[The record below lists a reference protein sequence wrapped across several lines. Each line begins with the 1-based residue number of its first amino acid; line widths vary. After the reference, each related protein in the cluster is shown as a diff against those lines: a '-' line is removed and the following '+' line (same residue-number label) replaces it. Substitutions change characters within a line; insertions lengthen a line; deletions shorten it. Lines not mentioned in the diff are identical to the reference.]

1 MVRGSG
7 AIGGLDGNRIL
18 GVRAS
23 FGMFS
28 TWGVSMFWGKKGGKK
43 QPDEAREAVFV
54 PSTSDDPGLDATAD
68 LLRILGKFAFDLDQY
83 SAQTINE
90 MCQQWARHVLIAA
103 PCPGAGPG
111 TAAAGAVSERNWQGL
126 RDFVTQLRQREKA
139 YVTTNFK
146 EIRNVLGDFID
157 TLGKVVAEGQE
168 DQTDISEQ
176 LNRLRYVVE
185 SNASLDTVKREAM
198 QVIGTIGHI
207 TEERQR
213 AHRSV
218 LEQLADKIKSMRE
231 ELSAARRELELDSL
245 TRLYNR
251 KAFDQQLLRISEFN
265 KLSGQPACLL
275 MADLDHFKQIN
286 DNFGHLVGDLVL
298 RKFADCCAQTF
309 PRRSDFVARYGGEE
323 FVIIAQETTVEVA
336 TMLAERLLQAVRGL
350 RVVHEGREV
359 RVTVSIGISEFSPQ
373 GELSS
378 WLQQA
383 DGALYRAKEAGR
395 DRLAF

>member
-1 MVRGSG
+1 
-7 AIGGLDGNRIL
+7 
-18 GVRAS
+18 
-23 FGMFS
+23 
-28 TWGVSMFWGKKGGKK
+28 MFWGKKGGKK
-43 QPDEAREAVFV
+43 QPDESPASAAEPA
-54 PSTSDDPGLDATAD
+54 PASGDDPGLDAAAD
-68 LLRILGKFAFDLDQY
+68 LLRILGKFAFDIDQY
-83 SAQTINE
+83 SAQTINDL
-90 MCQQWARHVLIAA
+90 CQQWARHVLIAA
-103 PCPGAGPG
+103 PYPGSEQGDASARS
-111 TAAAGAVSERNWQGL
+111 TSGAVGDRNWQGL

-157 TLGKVVAEGQE
+157 TLGKVISEGQE
-168 DQTDISEQ
+168 DQTDIGEQ

-213 AHRSV
+213 AHRDT

-231 ELSAARRELELDSL
+231 ELSAAKRELDIDAL

-251 KAFDQQLLRISEFN
+251 KAFDQQLLRIFDFN
-265 KLSGQPACLL
+265 KLSGQPCCLL
-275 MADLDHFKQIN
+275 MADLDHFKKIN
-286 DNFGHLVGDLVL
+286 DNHGHLVGDLVL

-336 TMLAERLLQAVRGL
+336 AMLAERLLQAVRGM

-359 RVTVSIGISEFSPQ
+359 RVTVSVGIAELDPRHQLPDWIG
-373 GELSS
+373 
-378 WLQQA
+378 QA
-383 DGALYRAKEAGR
+383 DSALYRAKQGGR
-395 DRLAF
+395 DRFAL

>member
-1 MVRGSG
+1 
-7 AIGGLDGNRIL
+7 
-18 GVRAS
+18 
-23 FGMFS
+23 MFS
-28 TWGVSMFWGKKGGKK
+28 TRGVTMFWGKKGGKK
-43 QPDEAREAVFV
+43 QPDESPASAAAPV
-54 PSTSDDPGLDATAD
+54 PVPAPAGGDDPGLDAAAD
-68 LLRILGKFAFDLDQY
+68 LLRILGKFAFDIDQY
-83 SAQTINE
+83 SAQTINDL
-90 MCQQWARHVLIAA
+90 CQQWARHVLIAA
-103 PCPGAGPG
+103 PYPGFEQGNASARSTSG
-111 TAAAGAVSERNWQGL
+111 TVGDRNWQGL

-157 TLGKVVAEGQE
+157 TLGKVISEGQE
-168 DQTDISEQ
+168 DQTDIGEQ

-213 AHRSV
+213 AHRDV

-231 ELSAARRELELDSL
+231 ELSAAKRELDIDAL

-251 KAFDQQLLRISEFN
+251 KAFDQQLLRIFEFN
-265 KLSGQPACLL
+265 KLSGQPSCLL

-286 DNFGHLVGDLVL
+286 DNHGHLVGDLVL

-336 TMLAERLLQAVRGL
+336 AMLAERLLQAVRGM

-359 RVTVSIGISEFSPQ
+359 RVTVSVGIA
-373 GELSS
+373 ELDPRHELPD
-378 WLQQA
+378 WIRQA
-383 DGALYRAKEAGR
+383 DSALYRAKQGGR
-395 DRLAF
+395 DRLAL